1 MYLAQML
8 LAIECVHE
16 NDMIHRDI
24 KPANIFI
31 EESKGDIQI
40 LKIGDFGSARLDLKD
55 AIENKDLNI
64 NVDTSAYW
72 PPEIIK
78 N

>member
-1 MYLAQML
+1 ML
-8 LAIECVHE
+8 LAIECVHKR
-16 NDMIHRDI
+16 DMIHRDI

-40 LKIGDFGSARLDLKD
+40 LKIGDFGSARLDLKN
-55 AIENKDLNI
+55 AINNGTLSLL
-64 NVDTSAYW
+64 VGSPGYW
-72 PPEIIK
+72 PPEIIE

>member
-8 LAIECVHE
+8 LAIECVHKR
-16 NDMIHRDI
+16 DMIHRDI

-40 LKIGDFGSARLDLKD
+40 LKIGDFGSARLGLKN
-55 AIENKDLNI
+55 AINNGTL
-64 NVDTSAYW
+64 TL
-72 PPEIIK
+72 
-78 N
+78 

>member
-1 MYLAQML
+1 ML
-8 LAIECVHE
+8 LAIDSMHSRDTC
-16 NDMIHRDI
+16 HRDL
-24 KPANIFI
+24 KPDNIFVGEKKNGI
-31 EESKGDIQI
+31 YI